1 MTIEALPGSSGW
13 IWAGRALSVLAIA
26 FLLLDAAMKLVP
38 AAPVMEAMKDLG
50 FNGGVALARGLGM
63 LLLFCTLLY
72 AHPRTAAIGAV
83 LLTGYLGGAIAAHLR
98 LGNPLFSHVLFG
110 LYVGLFVWGGLLIR
124 NPQLRALL
132 LPGAQ
137 P

>member
-1 MTIEALPGSSGW
+1 M
-13 IWAGRALSVLAIA
+13 WAGRALSVLAIA